1 VLSQFTG
8 ALMRAFMVMVL
19 IATPSVLLPG
29 VGADGKQMVA
39 LVALF
44 VGVLTFVEYNA
55 TYPGLI
61 EFRDAPPYNRTR
73 FLMLLCMVFFLSIMS
88 RGAAEPSTL
97 ARLFEALGLLIG
109 QSLDFP
115 YSPVRLVTL
124 TLAENATPAHVYAV
138 RASAGVAYLISIFA
152 LAIFALILRIDNW
165 PTKNGAFNVWTNLPT
180 FDPTAGGDVVTRLE
194 RDARFNLALGFLL
207 PFLIPAAVK
216 FGGMGLGALDLH
228 YAPTRVWVIA
238 IWAFLPASLFM
249 RGIAMTR
256 IAGMIR
262 EKRERNAEAAIPGY
276 IPA

>member
-1 VLSQFTG
+1 
-8 ALMRAFMVMVL
+8 MRAFMIMVL

-29 VGADGKQMVA
+29 VTADGKQMVA

-73 FLMLLCMVFFLSIMS
+73 FLMLLSIVFFLSIMARS
-88 RGAAEPSTL
+88 SASPTTL
-97 ARLFEALGLLIG
+97 ASLFEALGLLIG

-124 TLAENATPAHVYAV
+124 MLADTSSHSHILEV
-138 RASAGVAYLISIFA
+138 RAAAGVAYLITWMS
-152 LAIFALILRIDNW
+152 LAVFVLMLRIHNW
-165 PTKNGAFNVWTNLPT
+165 PSRNGAFNVWTNLPT
-180 FDPTAGGDVVTRLE
+180 FDPTAGGDVVARLE
-194 RDARFNLALGFLL
+194 RDAWFNLAIGFLL
-207 PFLIPAAVK
+207 PFLIPLIVK
-216 FGGMGLGALDLH
+216 LGGMGLGALDLH

-238 IWAFLPASLFM
+238 TWAFLPASLLM
-249 RGIAMTR
+249 RGIAMFR

-262 EKRERNAEAAIPGY
+262 DKRERSAEAAIPGY
-276 IPA
+276 ITA

>member
-1 VLSQFTG
+1 
-8 ALMRAFMVMVL
+8 MRAFMIMVL

-29 VGADGKQMVA
+29 VTADGKQMVA

-73 FLMLLCMVFFLSIMS
+73 FLMLLSIVFFLSIMARS
-88 RGAAEPSTL
+88 SASPTTL
-97 ARLFEALGLLIG
+97 ASLFEALGLLIG

-124 TLAENATPAHVYAV
+124 MLADNSSHAHILEV
-138 RASAGVAYLISIFA
+138 RAAAGVAYLITWMS
-152 LAIFALILRIDNW
+152 LAVFVLMLRIHNW
-165 PTKNGAFNVWTNLPT
+165 PSRNGAFNVWTNLPT
-180 FDPTAGGDVVTRLE
+180 FDPTVGGDVVARLE
-194 RDARFNLALGFLL
+194 RDAWFNLALGFLL
-207 PFLIPAAVK
+207 PFLIPLVVK
-216 FGGMGLGALDLH
+216 LGGMGFGALDLH

-238 IWAFLPASLFM
+238 TWAFLPASLLM
-249 RGIAMTR
+249 RGIAMFR

-262 EKRERNAEAAIPGY
+262 DKRARSAVAAIPGY